1 MDFDIRKARRMCARS
16 NKRKL
21 TAQWSRHL
29 AKMRKKLKKD
39 AQDKKNK
46 AALKAL
52 LDKIACGI
60 VNDWAF
66 AQCTEE
72 IISHKSL
79 FGSDSETDDEST

>member
-1 MDFDIRKARRMCARS
+1 MDFDIRKARRMYARS

-52 LDKIACGI
+52 LDKTSAPGPRCGPLTRRLHGCS
-60 VNDWAF
+60 DAHHF
-66 AQCTEE
+66 
-72 IISHKSL
+72 ISHS
-79 FGSDSETDDEST
+79 SCMIV

>member
-1 MDFDIRKARRMCARS
+1 MDFDIRKARRMYARS

-46 AALKAL
+46 AERV
-52 LDKIACGI
+52 C
-60 VNDWAF
+60 
-66 AQCTEE
+66 
-72 IISHKSL
+72 
-79 FGSDSETDDEST
+79 

>member
-1 MDFDIRKARRMCARS
+1 MDFDIRKARRMYARS

-52 LDKIACGI
+52 LDEIACGI
-60 VNDWAF
+60 VRNWAF
-66 AQCTEE
+66 
-72 IISHKSL
+72 
-79 FGSDSETDDEST
+79 D